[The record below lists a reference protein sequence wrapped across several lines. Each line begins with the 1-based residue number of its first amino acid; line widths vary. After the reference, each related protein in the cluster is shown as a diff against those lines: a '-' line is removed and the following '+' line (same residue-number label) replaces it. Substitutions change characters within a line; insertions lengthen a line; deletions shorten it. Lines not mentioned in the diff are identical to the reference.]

1 MPPAAIRT
9 ITGLVD
15 ARGSGGCSIGQ
26 SDRWNLNFHLAGWR
40 HPGSAMIIGERR
52 CEFPVSKGDL
62 QSLMDLVK
70 PYSIIEAEI
79 DDGST
84 AGLTS
89 LRRIV
94 HADTRDS
101 ELEQLALELQKPI
114 VLHDAALGRI
124 EYDRKFGWFAGQAE
138 WCGHVVEVS
147 LACARPE
154 NPTAVLEAATRL
166 FAEQS
171 QWNRRVRE
179 YAVEQLLPRRND
191 SWLDED
197 DTELLADEFLSK
209 MSLESISVDEAGA
222 FAFWHDDGGLFWG
235 HAIQISGNLSDGL
248 TDADI
253 PG

>member
-1 MPPAAIRT
+1 M
-9 ITGLVD
+9 
-15 ARGSGGCSIGQ
+15 
-26 SDRWNLNFHLAGWR
+26 
-40 HPGSAMIIGERR
+40 
-52 CEFPVSKGDL
+52 SKGDL

-209 MSLESISVDEAGA
+209 MSLESISVDEAVLSRSGTTTGA
-222 FAFWHDDGGLFWG
+222 S
-235 HAIQISGNLSDGL
+235 SGATRSKLAGTCRTGSRTRTFRGECGVGRHPTGSDPQ
-248 TDADI
+248 ADI
-253 PG
+253 ARGEPWPLREGASSQP